1 MNPQPSLPVS
11 PFLSLSLS
19 LYLPTSYSPPLFFSP
34 LFLFGISISF
44 EWLADGSSVL
54 HYILQHV
61 VDCFVK
67 A

>member
-11 PFLSLSLS
+11 LSI
-19 LYLPTSYSPPLFFSP
+19 SPPPTHPPFFSP